1 MRKSDTGLIG
11 NKIRLRAPLHR
22 ALVQSANK
30 NGVSLNSEM
39 AGRLQASFTQ
49 KNLEQAVAEKVGE
62 KLATFLNAANLSASS
77 PSISAPALTQTYLGR
92 PIQGGITQQL
102 AAKLIVATEALI
114 AAIEQAPVLERA
126 AIERA
131 LVPVKEAIVAIEQ
144 DALANLRATPKG
156 DTT

>member
-1 MRKSDTGLIG
+1 MRKSNTDLIG

-22 ALVQSANK
+22 ALVQAANK
-30 NGVSLNSEM
+30 RGVSLNSEM
-39 AGRLQASFTQ
+39 STRLQDSFDQ

-62 KLATFLNAANLSASS
+62 KLATFLNAANLPVSS
-77 PSISAPALTQTYLGR
+77 PTIGAPPLTQSYLGR

-102 AAKLIVATEALI
+102 QAKLIIAAEALI

-126 AIERA
+126 AIEKA
-131 LVPVKEAIVAIEQ
+131 IVPVKEAIVAIER
-144 DALANLRATPKG
+144 DALAGVRATSTG